1 MTESAIPESANPQ
14 SAAPESAAQQP
25 SATPPSAIPESAS
38 TPSKTAA
45 VEQPAAS
52 KPAPRRTAAA
62 KPRAKT
68 NGTARKPAAASAR
81 STASARANG
90 AKAKEAAKP
99 SARQAPATPVQ
110 KRLARLRDLAKTN
123 PARAQSET
131 WAWIKELGK
140 SRDDDGLTELFSLGT
155 PPKGLDGPTDGIL
168 VTTFINPLV
177 DLPVRLLTG
186 GWMPWMGKSFDAAS
200 NKGTNRLTGSARWP
214 AKLLWP
220 LYRTREA
227 PDGRLAFDFETA
239 VEKGRTEP
247 AVRVLKID
255 YEPVET
261 NPRLVIRQIR
271 DELVELVP
279 DTYLGRILFKVRGGR
294 YANIGYFALRQH
306 AG

>member
-14 SAAPESAAQQP
+14 SAAPESAAPPQ
-25 SATPPSAIPESAS
+25 SATPPSAIPESAA
-38 TPSKTAA
+38 TPSKPAA
-45 VEQPAAS
+45 VEQPPAS
-52 KPAPRRTAAA
+52 KTAPRRTGAGA
-62 KPRAKT
+62 KPRAKA
-68 NGTARKPAAASAR
+68 NGTARKPAAAASR
-81 STASARANG
+81 TAGTRANG
-90 AKAKEAAKP
+90 AKAATRATP
-99 SARQAPATPVQ
+99 RQAPATPVQ
-110 KRLARLRDLAKTN
+110 KRLTRLRDLAKTN

-140 SRDDDGLTELFSLGT
+140 SRDADGLQELFSLGT
-155 PPKGLDGPTDGIL
+155 PPKGLNGPTDGIL

-186 GWMPWMGKSFDAAS
+186 GWMPWMGKSFDAGN
-200 NKGTNRLTGSARWP
+200 NKGTNRLAGSARWP

-220 LYRTREA
+220 LYKTREA

-239 VEKGRTEP
+239 VEKGRVEP
-247 AVRVLKID
+247 DVKVLKID
-255 YEPVET
+255 YEPVNT

-279 DTYLGRILFKVRGGR
+279 DTYLGRILFKVRGER

>member
-14 SAAPESAAQQP
+14 SAAPDSAAPPQ
-25 SATPPSAIPESAS
+25 SATPPSAIPESAA
-38 TPSKTAA
+38 T
-45 VEQPAAS
+45 S
-52 KPAPRRTAAA
+52 KPAAAEQPPASKTVPRRTSSAA
-62 KPRAKT
+62 KPRAKA
-68 NGTARKPAAASAR
+68 NGTARKPAAAAR

-90 AKAKEAAKP
+90 AKAKEPATKTP
-99 SARQAPATPVQ
+99 ARQAPASPVQ

-140 SRDDDGLTELFSLGT
+140 DRDADGLSELFGLGT
-155 PPKGLDGPTDGIL
+155 APKGLDGPTEGIL
-168 VTTFINPLV
+168 VTTFINPVV
-177 DLPVRLLTG
+177 DFQFRLLTG
-186 GWMPWMGKSFDAAS
+186 GWMPWMGKSFDAAG

-239 VEKGRTEP
+239 VEKGKAEP

-255 YEPVET
+255 YEPVTT

-279 DTYLGRILFKVRGGR
+279 DTYLGRILFKVRGGL